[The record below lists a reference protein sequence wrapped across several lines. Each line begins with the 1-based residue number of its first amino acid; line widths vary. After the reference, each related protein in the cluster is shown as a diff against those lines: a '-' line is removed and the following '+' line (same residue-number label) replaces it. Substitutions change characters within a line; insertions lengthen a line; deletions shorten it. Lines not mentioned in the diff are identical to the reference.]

1 MLLVVWNL
9 FGYDFVFFCLIVYVC
24 CICVVLVLFV
34 CIVIDVLFI
43 VIVILMID
51 YLSCGMF
58 DDWLCCVGYG
68 YDCLCIDDFLCCVG
82 YWLLCFEYLL
92 DLFVVC
98 DMCVFDFF
106 VVQCEIVC
114 WCMMDVIQVLCVCFV
129 GIVVIVLIS
138 QCDVEFVCFVCFV
151 VGVNEYYLYI
161 VLLDML
167 IVSIVI
173 WLCWFYYCVI
183 YYCYWCIGVFE
194 FDMVMCSVNVV
205 GCEYVLIEKYFQIV
219 IVFFLNMGCV
229 FDCVYVSQFVW
240 GLFVVVF
247 SWWFDMYVVYLCDWF
262 EFDGWYGVKM
272 MMMYGFGYWFVMCE
286 LGMEFVE
293 EDVVW

>member
-1 MLLVVWNL
+1 MFFVVFWSIGFIVDIFFVFFGGIFLDGVMLLVVWNL

-106 VVQCEIVC
+106 VV
-114 WCMMDVIQVLCVCFV
+114 
-129 GIVVIVLIS
+129 
-138 QCDVEFVCFVCFV
+138 
-151 VGVNEYYLYI
+151 
-161 VLLDML
+161 
-167 IVSIVI
+167 
-173 WLCWFYYCVI
+173 
-183 YYCYWCIGVFE
+183 
-194 FDMVMCSVNVV
+194 
-205 GCEYVLIEKYFQIV
+205 
-219 IVFFLNMGCV
+219 
-229 FDCVYVSQFVW
+229 
-240 GLFVVVF
+240 
-247 SWWFDMYVVYLCDWF
+247 
-262 EFDGWYGVKM
+262 
-272 MMMYGFGYWFVMCE
+272 
-286 LGMEFVE
+286 
-293 EDVVW
+293 